1 MLKLSRLI
9 MMNLRYV
16 YSYRFSPN
24 SSFSFFFAATKFV
37 PLTTSQPH
45 YLPTSQLP
53 PQKTIIQD
61 ETVEKLPTFK
71 AFFKG
76 ESIGHHVG
84 IKLEQI
90 QALLTQ
96 LNQRVSSTTENG
108 TQSTAVVQD
117 AKTTAPAAHPA
128 LSILAN
134 DTILKGSRAL
144 PHLTPTPQELIDF
157 KASLSNYAIVV
168 FYSAKDDVTT
178 SSTPQMKST
187 LSNNTVIQ
195 LFNDLKL
202 LQDRFSNDAHK
213 IEIRRIK
220 IDQNEP
226 NTMILA
232 KEYGCDDNDL
242 PVVKMMYKSTVWAT
256 VRNGNAFEVEAKLPE
271 FVQL

>member
-1 MLKLSRLI
+1 
-9 MMNLRYV
+9 
-16 YSYRFSPN
+16 
-24 SSFSFFFAATKFV
+24 
-37 PLTTSQPH
+37 
-45 YLPTSQLP
+45 
-53 PQKTIIQD
+53 
-61 ETVEKLPTFK
+61 
-71 AFFKG
+71 
-76 ESIGHHVG
+76 
-84 IKLEQI
+84 
-90 QALLTQ
+90 
-96 LNQRVSSTTENG
+96 
-108 TQSTAVVQD
+108 
-117 AKTTAPAAHPA
+117 
-128 LSILAN
+128 
-134 DTILKGSRAL
+134 
-144 PHLTPTPQELIDF
+144 
-157 KASLSNYAIVV
+157 V